1 MEKEKK
7 KISTKM
13 LRAMKVGEVKTV
25 VGLSFKQVKSAQSI
39 SWQAAKT
46 HGVKTQVQHTE
57 KVDGTYEVTV
67 KRVE

>member
-1 MEKEKK
+1 MEKN

-13 LRAMKVGEVKTV
+13 LRAMKVGEMKTV

-39 SWQAAKT
+39 SWQVAKV